1 MLILKNGKF
10 FTMAGGV
17 VEGDVA
23 ITNGRI
29 TAVGSVIP
37 TEDDEV
43 VDLGGRIAL
52 PGIVDAHC
60 HIGMWGDGMG
70 FEGADG
76 NESTDPVTPSMR
88 AIDGVN
94 PQDNCFKEAYTNG
107 ITSAVTGPGSANVI
121 GGTFIA
127 MKTYG
132 RCVDEMLIKNPAA
145 MKMAFG
151 ENPKRVYNDQEKSPI
166 TRMAIAA
173 LIRETLS
180 EAQEYAD
187 KLELG
192 DEDKQPDKDLK
203 LEALLPVLDGTLM
216 VKAHAHR
223 ADDIMSAIRI
233 AKEFNLKMTIEH
245 CTEGYMIADLLKKE
259 DVGIILGPLISE
271 RCKIE
276 LRNLTL
282 KAPKMMY
289 DAGIKFAIMSDH
301 PVVPVQHLRVC
312 AALAVREGLPAEE
325 ALKAI
330 TINAAQ
336 ITGLDERI
344 GSIEVGKDG
353 DIAVFSGD
361 PLDIRTRCVMTVI
374 EGKIVHDEL
383 R

>member
-1 MLILKNGKF
+1 
-10 FTMAGGV
+10 
-17 VEGDVA
+17 
-23 ITNGRI
+23 
-29 TAVGSVIP
+29 
-37 TEDDEV
+37 
-43 VDLGGRIAL
+43 
-52 PGIVDAHC
+52 
-60 HIGMWGDGMG
+60 
-70 FEGADG
+70 
-76 NESTDPVTPSMR
+76 
-88 AIDGVN
+88 
-94 PQDNCFKEAYTNG
+94 
-107 ITSAVTGPGSANVI
+107 
-121 GGTFIA
+121 
-127 MKTYG
+127 
-132 RCVDEMLIKNPAA
+132 
-145 MKMAFG
+145 
-151 ENPKRVYNDQEKSPI
+151 
-166 TRMAIAA
+166 MAIAA

-301 PVVPVQHLRVC
+301 PVVPIQHLRVC

-336 ITGLDERI
+336 ITGLDARV

>member
-1 MLILKNGKF
+1 
-10 FTMAGGV
+10 
-17 VEGDVA
+17 
-23 ITNGRI
+23 
-29 TAVGSVIP
+29 
-37 TEDDEV
+37 
-43 VDLGGRIAL
+43 
-52 PGIVDAHC
+52 
-60 HIGMWGDGMG
+60 
-70 FEGADG
+70 
-76 NESTDPVTPSMR
+76 
-88 AIDGVN
+88 
-94 PQDNCFKEAYTNG
+94 
-107 ITSAVTGPGSANVI
+107 
-121 GGTFIA
+121 
-127 MKTYG
+127 
-132 RCVDEMLIKNPAA
+132 
-145 MKMAFG
+145 
-151 ENPKRVYNDQEKSPI
+151 
-166 TRMAIAA
+166 
-173 LIRETLS
+173 
-180 EAQEYAD
+180 
-187 KLELG
+187 
-192 DEDKQPDKDLK
+192 
-203 LEALLPVLDGTLM
+203 
-216 VKAHAHR
+216 
-223 ADDIMSAIRI
+223 MSAIRI

-301 PVVPVQHLRVC
+301 PVVPIQHLRVC

-336 ITGLDERI
+336 ITGLDARV